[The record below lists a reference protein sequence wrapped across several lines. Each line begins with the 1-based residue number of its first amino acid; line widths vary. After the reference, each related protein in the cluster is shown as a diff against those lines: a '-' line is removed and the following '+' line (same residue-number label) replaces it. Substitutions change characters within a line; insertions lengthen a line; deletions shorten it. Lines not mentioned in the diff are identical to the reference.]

1 MSDRKVTLAINLDDL
16 TLGDLADIEDACG
29 VSMLDLKGGAKIP
42 ARVIP
47 ALVWI
52 AERHNDP
59 SFTYEQARAVKVTSL
74 DVQGG
79 PAAGVANPPEAAA

>member
-1 MSDRKVTLAINLDDL
+1 MKDRKVTLAINLDDL

-29 VSMLDLKGGAKIP
+29 VSMLDLKGGAKVP

-52 AERHNDP
+52 AERRNDP

-74 DVQGG
+74 DVKGG
-79 PAAGVANPPEAAA
+79 PAAGGANPPEAAA